1 MRRMSIGIRAPSN
14 LEMKVA
20 RGNAYPHGTDGPDAR
35 ESHRISISEALL
47 SGKLSK
53 PYANLG

>member
-1 MRRMSIGIRAPSN
+1 MSIGIRAPSN